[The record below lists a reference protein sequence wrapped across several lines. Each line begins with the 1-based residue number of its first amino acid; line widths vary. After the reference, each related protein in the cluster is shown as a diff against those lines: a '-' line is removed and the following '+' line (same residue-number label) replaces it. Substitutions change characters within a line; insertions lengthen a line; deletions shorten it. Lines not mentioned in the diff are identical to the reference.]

1 MKRTLVILL
10 LTFVVS
16 LFSVSIYDIQFTDD
30 AGDGTYPSTMADQD
44 VTVTGIVTAS
54 GYAGDKYFVC
64 DLPEVGTG
72 AWHGI
77 YVYNT
82 DPEQTPQLG
91 DIVDIA
97 GTVSEYFGVTE
108 IGYATTTVVS
118 SGNDVPAPTNV
129 STLNLVVPAM
139 AEAFEGCLVV
149 VSNVTVVEAQ
159 NDYGEWYIT
168 DGEGDCQVD
177 DGFFYLDEVD
187 PAIEIAID
195 DTWGTI
201 IGILDYSYDFYG
213 LNPRFPEDMM
223 ANVEAPTSEVN
234 AIATLDGN
242 YPNPFNP
249 TTTVKFSMEE
259 SANVSIDIYNI
270 KGRKV
275 KTLVNDIQSAGSH
288 TEIWN
293 GTNDSGEVVGSG
305 IYFMKMKAGNVESTK
320 KMVLMK

>member
-30 AGDGTYPSTMADQD
+30 AGDGTYPSTMIEQD
-44 VTVTGIVTAS
+44 VTVTGIVTGA
-54 GYAGDKYFVC
+54 GFGGDKFFMC

-82 DPEQTPQLG
+82 NPDQSPQQG
-91 DIVDIA
+91 DIVEVA
-97 GTVSEYFGVTE
+97 GTVTEYFGITELGYVTVT
-108 IGYATTTVVS
+108 IIS
-118 SGNDVPAPTNV
+118 SGNEVPAPVWGTTI
-129 STLNLVVPAM
+129 SYTVPAM
-139 AEAFEGCLVV
+139 AEPFESCLVA
-149 VSNVTVVEAQ
+149 VSNVEVT
-159 NDYGEWYIT
+159 
-168 DGEGDCQVD
+168 EGLDDFSQWLVD
-177 DGFFYLDEVD
+177 DGSGEVQIDDSFFHLDEVT
-187 PAIEIAID
+187 PPIEVEVG

-201 IGILDYSYDFYG
+201 IGILDYSYDEYG
-213 LNPRFPEDMM
+213 IHPRTPEDMM
-223 ANVEAPTSEVN
+223 QNVDAPNSEVN

-249 TTTVKFSMEE
+249 STTVKYSMEE
-259 SANVSIDIYNI
+259 SANVSIDIYDV
-270 KGRKV
+270 KGKKV

-288 TEIWN
+288 TEVWN
-293 GTNDSGEVVGSG
+293 GTNNNGEVVGSG
-305 IYFMKMKAGNVESTK
+305 IYFMKMTAGNVSSTK